1 MLKNENFTTIKIIWI
16 HSSYVHENCM
26 TNKVISWFKDNIWM
40 ILLEKGL
47 YIEKMKLPKIYRLTK
62 DFEQEIVISCC
73 YKNLLLYKSDQ
84 K

>member
-40 ILLEKGL
+40 ILLEKGF
-47 YIEKMKLPKIYRLTK
+47 YIEKMKLPKIYRFTK

>member
-1 MLKNENFTTIKIIWI
+1 
-16 HSSYVHENCM
+16 
-26 TNKVISWFKDNIWM
+26 M

-73 YKNLLLYKSDQ
+73 Y
-84 K
+84 